1 MLSVV
6 EDFVVTL
13 AGCITWHMVESPPFQ
28 REERRRERCIDLIV
42 GWFFVGSEKGSQLS
56 ERVGWGPKWL
66 PSQVWDSGG
75 PDIETIINFPKSDF
89 FSSKNWCVV
98 YYFIVF

>member
-1 MLSVV
+1 
-6 EDFVVTL
+6 
-13 AGCITWHMVESPPFQ
+13 MVESPPFR

-42 GWFFVGSEKGSQLS
+42 GCFFVGSQKGSQLS

-75 PDIETIINFPKSDF
+75 PDTETIINFSKSEFFLPQKTGVLFITLLF
-89 FSSKNWCVV
+89 FSVCNKGVN
-98 YYFIVF
+98 